1 MLYGCIGEVLKHS
14 FSKEIHNKIADYKYE
29 IKEVKKDEFDSF
41 MKAKDFVGI
50 NVTIPYKEMIIPYL
64 DEVDDMAKTIGAVN
78 TVVNKNGKLYGY
90 NTDFYGMKMLI
101 ERIGIS
107 LENKKVAILGSGG
120 TSKTAN
126 AVVSSLGAK
135 TIIKVSREKKGEF
148 ITYDELY
155 SAYNDVEVVINTTP
169 LGMYPNVDKSPV
181 DLSKF
186 LKLQGAVD
194 VVYNPIKTEFI
205 RQAKALGVK
214 ADTGLYMLVMQAVK
228 ASEIFMD
235 KKYDIS
241 IGEKIYSEIFSLKQ
255 NVVLTGMPGSG
266 KTTVGKIL
274 KDLLNKEFVDTDE
287 LIEKKENSSIKEIFS
302 IHGEKYFRELEKSV
316 IEEVSKKNG
325 QIISTGG
332 GAILNEENVKNLKLN
347 GKVFFLDRDVSEI
360 VPTDDRPLSSNVYDL
375 KKRYEERYPLYS
387 STADVVIKVDVDENS
402 VANKIVRS
410 L

>member
-1 MLYGCIGEVLKHS
+1 
-14 FSKEIHNKIADYKYE
+14 
-29 IKEVKKDEFDSF
+29 
-41 MKAKDFVGI
+41 
-50 NVTIPYKEMIIPYL
+50 
-64 DEVDDMAKTIGAVN
+64 
-78 TVVNKNGKLYGY
+78 
-90 NTDFYGMKMLI
+90 
-101 ERIGIS
+101 
-107 LENKKVAILGSGG
+107 
-120 TSKTAN
+120 
-126 AVVSSLGAK
+126 
-135 TIIKVSREKKGEF
+135 
-148 ITYDELY
+148 
-155 SAYNDVEVVINTTP
+155 
-169 LGMYPNVDKSPV
+169 
-181 DLSKF
+181 
-186 LKLQGAVD
+186 
-194 VVYNPIKTEFI
+194 
-205 RQAKALGVK
+205 
-214 ADTGLYMLVMQAVK
+214 
-228 ASEIFMD
+228 MD